1 MRKPRLMRLKRTIIE
16 ALDQDCD
23 GSLSLAA
30 NNLDEMDETTREKVL
45 TAIGRN
51 VTEHIRTEVK
61 SLGQILSQ
69 AEAA

>member
-1 MRKPRLMRLKRTIIE
+1 MRLKRTIIE

-69 AEAA
+69 ARPPEP